1 MPKPSACDLRQ
12 QLMLVCSE
20 HIAAGHEIRIDYEN
34 GATSAGSY
42 WGESPPRETRWRD
55 VLAHPPP
62 PLPTA
67 ERVCHRLQQLQA
79 AAASGRS
86 APWSPEVE
94 PPPAPIP
101 WDGPDGGDA
110 RISKVVQL
118 YPKSFSSNWSLVA
131 THVPGRSGRE
141 CRDRHMGREPPAR
154 MSAQG
159 GAPAHE
165 VRTAPRAAAPRRPP
179 PAASA
184 GGSSVRPDKGE
195 QDGAYSSSRQTA
207 AAADSKMPGE
217 PTGPEGVPCPEMGPG
232 WRRVSKKRASDPTGR
247 HTDHTFVAPDG
258 QRLNSRVKAV
268 RYAAAGGFED
278 SGDEEAEAVADTWAQ
293 CERCNKWRKLSSGR
307 ALPEHWFCQLNPNRV
322 FASCQIAEEHWSD
335 GLASIS
341 PRPR

>member
-141 CRDRHMGREPPAR
+141 CRHRHMRCEQPLVPLRLGDRH
-154 MSAQG
+154 
-159 GAPAHE
+159 
-165 VRTAPRAAAPRRPP
+165 PRLVPAAAALAPTKVNKMAPIPP
-179 PAASA
+179 PAKR
-184 GGSSVRPDKGE
+184 RPLRIRRCLGNRL
-195 QDGAYSSSRQTA
+195 G
-207 AAADSKMPGE
+207 
-217 PTGPEGVPCPEMGPG
+217 
-232 WRRVSKKRASDPTGR
+232 RRVCPALR
-247 HTDHTFVAPDG
+247 
-258 QRLNSRVKAV
+258 
-268 RYAAAGGFED
+268 
-278 SGDEEAEAVADTWAQ
+278 W
-293 CERCNKWRKLSSGR
+293 GR
-307 ALPEHWFCQLNPNRV
+307 AG
-322 FASCQIAEEHWSD
+322 D
-335 GLASIS
+335 G
-341 PRPR
+341 